1 MSLQIANTTRR
12 ALDEARLEKA
22 VDAVFTAEGCSSFA
36 IGAVYCGNRMIR
48 RLNREYLQHDYATDT
63 ITFSFGEGPEIEG
76 EFYISLDVVE
86 ENARRFGTTFDDELM
101 RVTIHSALHLAG
113 YGDSSE
119 EERRMMILKED
130 HYLGLVK
137 EV

>member
-22 VDAVFTAEGCSSFA
+22 VDAVLTAEGCSLFE

-119 EERRMMILKED
+119 EERRMMVLKED